1 MFTFLS
7 TGNST
12 SRLFEG
18 FYIGVFLFGFEGV
31 LIVFLLDFFWRGG
44 GKGAELFVLFK

>member
-12 SRLFEG
+12 SRLFKG
-18 FYIGVFLFGFEGV
+18 VFVGVFLFGFQWLLIGFFGGEGD
-31 LIVFLLDFFWRGG
+31 IGFF
-44 GKGAELFVLFK
+44 VVVVV